1 LDAKEKIKRG
11 MKDVI
16 FFSRLS
22 LLSSALADLGRE
34 TGLDGRDGTSGTA
47 RVAGDEVE
55 TVLTLV
61 ELCIR
66 RAAGLASNVLDCFV
80 SVSFFCTP
88 LFFFCSR

>member
-1 LDAKEKIKRG
+1 
-11 MKDVI
+11 MKKKVRHEGRDD
-16 FFSRLS
+16 FSSRLS

-66 RAAGLASNVLDCFV
+66 RAAGLASNVLDCFGC
-80 SVSFFCTP
+80 FC
-88 LFFFCSR
+88 

>member
-1 LDAKEKIKRG
+1 MNGYKREVKKEG

-16 FFSRLS
+16 FFFSFFRLS

-47 RVAGDEVE
+47 RVAGDEVQ

-66 RAAGLASNVLDCFV
+66 RAAGLASNILDC
-80 SVSFFCTP
+80 
-88 LFFFCSR
+88 

>member
-1 LDAKEKIKRG
+1 

-16 FFSRLS
+16 LLSRLS

-66 RAAGLASNVLDCFV
+66 RAAGLASNVLDCWLLLALACL
-80 SVSFFCTP
+80 FCG
-88 LFFFCSR
+88 R

>member
-1 LDAKEKIKRG
+1 MCFLPA
-11 MKDVI
+11 
-16 FFSRLS
+16 LS

-34 TGLDGRDGTSGTA
+34 TSLDGSDGTSGTA

-66 RAAGLASNVLDCFV
+66 RAASLASNVLDC
-80 SVSFFCTP
+80 
-88 LFFFCSR
+88 

>member
-1 LDAKEKIKRG
+1 

-16 FFSRLS
+16 FFFSFLRLS

-34 TGLDGRDGTSGTA
+34 TSLDGRDGTSGTA
-47 RVAGDEVE
+47 RVAGDEVQ

-66 RAAGLASNVLDCFV
+66 RAAGLASNVFDCWMI
-80 SVSFFCTP
+80 VSFLHVF
-88 LFFFCSR
+88 L

>member
-1 LDAKEKIKRG
+1 

-16 FFSRLS
+16 LLSRLS

-34 TGLDGRDGTSGTA
+34 TSLDGRDGTSGTA

-66 RAAGLASNVLDCFV
+66 RAAGLASNVLDCWLLLAFAYR
-80 SVSFFCTP
+80 FCG
-88 LFFFCSR
+88 R

>member
-1 LDAKEKIKRG
+1 MGKKVRHEGRD
-11 MKDVI
+11 D
-16 FFSRLS
+16 FSSRLS

-61 ELCIR
+61 ELCIW
-66 RAAGLASNVLDCFV
+66 RAAGLASNVLDCLGALLALLHHHFFV
-80 SVSFFCTP
+80 G
-88 LFFFCSR
+88 R